1 MTSDLY
7 QTLINLIDDRLPGG
21 DYLSDAE
28 REALALQCLRHIEAT
43 VEKFDGDGA
52 ADRGTQRLADCILC
66 ELRPDRFE
74 IVDENEHALTL
85 RDSYPVTEG
94 HCLIIPRRHAETWF
108 DMNETEVVAT
118 GRLIHRARA
127 RLQAD
132 DPSVSGFNIGM
143 NCWKSAGQSVF
154 HAHIHLIPRR
164 DGDQQDPQG
173 GVRKIFPE
181 KAKYQR
187 KPD

>member
-1 MTSDLY
+1 MASDLY
-7 QTLINLIDDRLPGG
+7 KTLRNLIDDHLPG
-21 DYLSDAE
+21 DERLSDAE
-28 REALALQCLRHIEAT
+28 REALALQCLAHIEAT
-43 VEKFDGDGA
+43 VEMHPGA
-52 ADRGTQRLADCILC
+52 DTGAERHADCILC

-74 IVDENEHALTL
+74 VVDENERALTL

-108 DMNETEVVAT
+108 DMNEAEVIAT

-132 DPSVSGFNIGM
+132 DPTVTGFNIGM
-143 NCWKSAGQSVF
+143 NCYRSAGQSVF

-164 DGDQQDPQG
+164 DGDQEDPQG

-181 KAKYQR
+181 KARYR
-187 KPD
+187 RNPD